1 MEKLTNSQ
9 NVILFNKSLESIE
22 IPSKSGNG
30 EHLQEKKSIKK
41 RIKREANKLIQDK
54 TIGDLKIASDSAIK
68 IKRENLTLYDYE
80 PFEHRGDLVLIT
92 PDEPK
97 LVFPYK
103 TILNQTARRIEIKST
118 KDKTGGHLI
127 LPAFGSRDIP
137 LSKIKDYNFKTWQE
151 ANLIKIEEKEE
162 ISIEDKSSK
171 WMPLVAWIGYGWL
184 VSLLVSLFYA
194 PAIVI
199 DSWNLNFSI
208 WWLYPGIAVLIALFT
223 LFILF
228 FKSKKGEFFTNFLV
242 QAINLLILL
251 ILGPIGMPIMVM
263 VFFGGILEFFST
275 PNITNLNAP
284 LLARFIEVILIIVLS
299 IIPGLLYF
307 QFERKKMGV
316 LRTRFIRNIM
326 LLNPKVHT
334 CDDAEILYG
343 KMVDEVSER
352 RGASKKQFAI
362 FSSGRPILLTTL
374 LITLG
379 WIISMWPVGQIV
391 AIEKFDLASFLI
403 PHSTAVNFAFFGAYF
418 FGLNLIFRRYAR
430 GDLTPKAYSH
440 IIVRI
445 LNAII
450 IVWVLEATFVM
461 LSGSGKEEGNIILL
475 ILAFGIGI
483 VPETGTA
490 LLKDLLKT
498 KKFAGWFPS
507 LSVSHPIS
515 DLEGISLYDKARL
528 VEEGVESVETLAHHN
543 IIELMLRLG
552 IPISRLVDL
561 FDQAILYLH
570 TTGLIKKVTNS
581 TDKVK
586 RGIDVLR
593 ENGIRTA
600 TDLLLVIDKL
610 DSSIENP
617 KNSTKEKEVEKK
629 HSFFQLI
636 DPPGDPMT
644 PTRMEIVLEAI
655 KDDEWLGFIK
665 NWRNQSVLE
674 DKIIY
679 DPQEILDNSKM
690 EGQSGDV

>member
-1 MEKLTNSQ
+1 M
-9 NVILFNKSLESIE
+9 
-22 IPSKSGNG
+22 
-30 EHLQEKKSIKK
+30 
-41 RIKREANKLIQDK
+41 
-54 TIGDLKIASDSAIK
+54 
-68 IKRENLTLYDYE
+68 
-80 PFEHRGDLVLIT
+80 
-92 PDEPK
+92 
-97 LVFPYK
+97 
-103 TILNQTARRIEIKST
+103 
-118 KDKTGGHLI
+118 

-137 LSKIKDYNFKTWQE
+137 ISKIKDFNFKIWQE
-151 ANLIKIEEKEE
+151 DNLIKIVDKEE
-162 ISIEDKSSK
+162 ISVVDKSAK
-171 WMPLVAWIGYGWL
+171 WMFLALWIGYGWL
-184 VSLLVSLFYA
+184 VTLLISWFYA

-199 DSWNLNFSI
+199 HTWKLNFSV
-208 WWLYPGIAVLIALFT
+208 WWLYPGIAVIIALIT
-223 LFILF
+223 LLVLF
-228 FKSKKGEFFTNFLV
+228 FKSKKGEFLTNFLV
-242 QAINLLILL
+242 QAINLLILML
-251 ILGPIGMPIMVM
+251 LGPIGMPIIVM
-263 VFFGGILEFFST
+263 VFFGGILEFFRDPTVNS
-275 PNITNLNAP
+275 LSAP

-307 QFERKKMGV
+307 QFERKKMAV

-334 CDDAEILYG
+334 SDDAEILYG

-352 RGASKKQFAI
+352 KGSSKKQFSI

-391 AIEKFDLASFLI
+391 SVDKFDLANFLI
-403 PHSTAVNFAFFGAYF
+403 PRSTAVNFAFIGAYF

-445 LNAII
+445 LSAII
-450 IVWVLEATFVM
+450 IVWVLEATFIN
-461 LSGSGKEEGNIILL
+461 LSGSGDEEGNVLLL

-507 LSVSHPIS
+507 LSVTHPIS
-515 DLEGISLYDKARL
+515 ELEGVSLYDKARL

-543 IIELMLRLG
+543 MVELMLRSG

-570 TTGLIKKVTNS
+570 TTGAIKKATNS
-581 TDKVK
+581 KDKVK
-586 RGIDVLR
+586 RGIDALR

-600 TDLLLVIDKL
+600 TDLLLVVEKL
-610 DSSIENP
+610 DSCIENP
-617 KNSTKEKEVEKK
+617 KNSTKEKEIEKK
-629 HSFFQLI
+629 NSFFQLI
-636 DPPGDPMT
+636 DPPGDSVSPS
-644 PTRMEIVLEAI
+644 RMEIVLEAI

-665 NWRNQSVLE
+665 NWRNQSVLKDE
-674 DKIIY
+674 IIT
-679 DPQEILDNSKM
+679 DPQAFIMN
-690 EGQSGDV
+690 